1 MMDNVGVFR
10 TEETMRQGI
19 ADLAELRERFYK
31 DLHID
36 DKSRVFNTDLMEAWE
51 LGCLLD
57 LADVTARTAIE
68 RKESRG
74 AHSREDYKARDD
86 ENYLA
91 HSLVGHDGNLAA
103 PSYDVDFDRKVDL
116 SLWEEEIARGVPE
129 DQQKFRPKER
139 VY

>member
-1 MMDNVGVFR
+1 M
-10 TEETMRQGI
+10 
-19 ADLAELRERFYK
+19 AELRDRFYK

-36 DKSRVFNTDLMEAWE
+36 DKSHVFNTDLMEAWE

-57 LADVTARTAIE
+57 LADVTARTAME

-74 AHSREDYKARDD
+74 AHSREDFQARDD

-91 HSLVGHDGNLAA
+91 HSLIGHDGNLSE
-103 PSYDVDFDRKVDL
+103 PSYDVNFDKKVDL
-116 SLWEEEIARGVPE
+116 SLWEEEVAQGVPE
-129 DQQKFRPKER
+129 DQQKFRPKVR